1 MPHEVGRNATVTTRH
16 LTFVQ
21 ALNEALDLCMAKD
34 PKVFIMGLGAPDA
47 AGIFGSTKGLAEK
60 YGPKRVLD
68 MPVAENAMT
77 GVVLGAALSGMR
89 PVMTHI
95 RVEFAILAI
104 DQIVNQAAK
113 WHYMFGGQA
122 AAPLVIRMVVGRGWG
137 QGPQHSQSLQ
147 SWFAHVP
154 GLKVV
159 MPATPHDA
167 KGLLISAI
175 EDNNPVVF
183 IEHRWLYNIHG
194 PVPEGVYRVPLGR
207 PNVLRRGKHVT
218 IAAISYMVLEAV
230 RAADELAEEGIEVEV
245 VDIRTL
251 NPFDET
257 PILESVRKTGRLI
270 VADTGWRS
278 VGFAAEV
285 VSRVAE
291 QCLGDLKQPPVRIA
305 LPDVPTPTTRG
316 LSNYYY
322 PLVEDIA
329 AAVRRLAGCPP
340 KPAPEIKP
348 DDFLDVPDPTFTGPF

>member
-1 MPHEVGRNATVTTRH
+1 MSPAPGTRQ
-16 LTFVQ
+16 LQFVQ

-34 PKVFIMGLGAPDA
+34 PRVFIMGLGAPDPA
-47 AGIFGSTKGLAEK
+47 AIFGSTKGLAEK

-77 GVVLGAALSGMR
+77 GVALGAALRGMR

-95 RVEFAILAI
+95 RLEFAMLAI

-113 WHYMFGGQA
+113 WYYMFGGQA
-122 AAPLVIRMVVGRGWG
+122 SVPMVIRMVVGRGWG
-137 QGPQHSQSLQ
+137 QGAQHSQSLQ

-167 KGLLISAI
+167 KGLLIAAI

-183 IEHRWLYNIHG
+183 IEHRWLHSVRG
-194 PVPEGVYRVPLGR
+194 PVPEGLYRVPIG
-207 PNVLRRGKHVT
+207 PGNVLRSGRHVT
-218 IAAISYMVLEAV
+218 IAATSYMTLEAV
-230 RAADELAEEGIEVEV
+230 RAADELAREGIELEV
-245 VDIRTL
+245 VDVRTL

-257 PILESVRKTGRLI
+257 LVVESVRKTGRLI

-285 VSRVAE
+285 IARVVE
-291 QCLGDLKQPPVRIA
+291 RGLGDLKAPPIRIT
-305 LPDVPTPTTRG
+305 LPDVPTPTTRA
-316 LSNYYY
+316 LANYYY
-322 PLVEDIA
+322 PRVSDITA
-329 AAVRRLAGCPP
+329 AARRLLGRPP
-340 KPAPEIKP
+340 GPESEVEP
-348 DDFLDVPDPTFTGPF
+348 DAFLDVPGASFSGPF

>member
-1 MPHEVGRNATVTTRH
+1 MRQ
-16 LTFVQ
+16 LKFVQ
-21 ALNEALDLCMAKD
+21 ALNEALDLCMAED
-34 PKVFIMGLGAPDA
+34 PRVVIIGLGAPDPA
-47 AGIFGSTKGLAEK
+47 AIFGSTKGLAEK

-68 MPVAENAMT
+68 TPVSENAMT
-77 GVVLGAALSGMR
+77 GVVLGAALTGMR

-95 RVEFAILAI
+95 RLEFALLAI

-113 WHYMFGGQA
+113 WHYMFGGRV

-147 SWFAHVP
+147 AWFAHVP

-167 KGLLISAI
+167 KGLLISAV

-194 PVPEGVYRVPLGR
+194 PVPEGLYRVPIGP
-207 PNVLRRGKHVT
+207 PNILRRGTDVT
-218 IAAISYMVLEAV
+218 IAASSYMTLEAV
-230 RAADELAEEGIEVEV
+230 RATEELAKEGIEVEV

-257 PILESVRKTGRLI
+257 VVLESVRKTGHLI
-270 VADTGWRS
+270 VADTGCRS

-291 QCLGDLKQPPVRIA
+291 RGLRDLKQPPIRIT
-305 LPDVPTPTTRG
+305 LPDVPTPTTRA
-316 LSNYYY
+316 LANYYY

-329 AAVRRLAGCPP
+329 AAARRLTGRPA

-348 DDFLDVPDPTFTGPF
+348 DALLDVPDPTFTGPF